1 MLNKYEL
8 IIHQLFSLLPDL
20 WLLQIPRDSF
30 SLEW

>member
-8 IIHQLFSLLPDL
+8 IIHQLFSLLPAL
-20 WLLQIPRDSF
+20 QLLQIPCDSF